1 MLWWI
6 VWTDNRVGDDDMK
19 VLCEALM
26 ENTTLTKVNME
37 CLLWIVLLRMAQ
49 MDKMDE
55 WQWTG
60 NGIGDGGAVVLSHV
74 LESGETVF
82 TSISLYG
89 VFSFLSKP
97 PHLWMCLHEPCFV
110 MCVWIL
116 KQETRLVFLV

>member
-55 WQWTG
+55 
-60 NGIGDGGAVVLSHV
+60 
-74 LESGETVF
+74 
-82 TSISLYG
+82 
-89 VFSFLSKP
+89 
-97 PHLWMCLHEPCFV
+97 
-110 MCVWIL
+110 
-116 KQETRLVFLV
+116 